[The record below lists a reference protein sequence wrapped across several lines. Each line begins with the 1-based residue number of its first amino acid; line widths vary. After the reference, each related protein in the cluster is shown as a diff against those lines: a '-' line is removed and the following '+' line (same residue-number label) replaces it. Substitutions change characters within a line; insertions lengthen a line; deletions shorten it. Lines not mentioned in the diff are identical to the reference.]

1 MSNYLPD
8 GKKND
13 RVATKCKRA
22 LLGAIKHGESESRIL
37 LLAQRLKE
45 AKIKAC
51 VVNRQDEGRDKW
63 EALSVDEVIRKYR
76 KSRPQ

>member
-13 RVATKCKRA
+13 RVATKCERA
-22 LLGAIKHGESESRIL
+22 LLGAIKHDESESRIM

-45 AKIKAC
+45 AKIRAC
-51 VVNRQDEGRDKW
+51 IAKHQNDGRDKW
-63 EALSVDEVIRKYR
+63 EALSIDDVIRKYR